1 MRFLSVD
8 QLVPGTR
15 LARPLYGAEG
25 LILLRENFE
34 LTDSII
40 CRLRGMGYH
49 GVYVN
54 DEISEGIIIND
65 VVDEKLRIETAN
77 RLEDILK
84 NNGNIEEMQPL
95 VSEVV
100 NNIIDNK
107 DIVINMNRLSGHHKY
122 TYHHSVNVGILS
134 VGIGVKLEYN
144 RDKLIQLGM
153 SGMLH
158 DIGKKF
164 VPTDILDKSGKLSKS
179 EFQVIQTHPER
190 GYEMLYKAYNLSSV
204 TKIGVLQ
211 HHERFDGSGYPN
223 GLKGHEISMFGRII
237 AVSDTYDAMTSDRAY
252 HKASQPSE
260 VIEYLFGNGNQRY
273 DLRVVDYFSKCI
285 AVYPVGSCVELSDG
299 TKGIVLKNYSDSVLR
314 PVIRNIQN
322 KQIIDLK
329 NDVNYLGICIS
340 GQMQS

>member
-1 MRFLSVD
+1 MRFLSVN

-15 LARPLYGAEG
+15 LARPLYGAG
-25 LILLRENFE
+25 GSILLRENFE
-34 LTDSII
+34 LTESII
-40 CRLRGMGYH
+40 CRLKGLGYN

-54 DEISEGIIIND
+54 DEISEGIVIQD

-84 NNGNIEEMQPL
+84 NNGNIEDMQPL

-100 NNIIDNK
+100 DSIIDNS
-107 DIVINMNRLSGHHKY
+107 DIIINMNRLSGHHKY
-122 TYHHSVNVGILS
+122 TYLHSVNVGILS
-134 VGIGVKLEYN
+134 IGIGVKLEYN
-144 RDKLIQLGM
+144 RDKLIELGM

-158 DIGKKF
+158 DIGKKH
-164 VPTDILDKSGKLSKS
+164 VPIDILDKSGTLSKE

-190 GYEMLYKAYNLSSV
+190 GYKMLNNAYNLSSV
-204 TKIGVLQ
+204 TKVGVLQ

-273 DLRVVDYFSKCI
+273 DLRIVDYFSKCI
-285 AVYPVGSCVELSDG
+285 AVYPIGSCVELSDG
-299 TKGIVLKNYSDSVLR
+299 TQGIVLKNHMDSVLR

-329 NDVNYLGICIS
+329 NDINYLGICIT
-340 GQMQS
+340 GLMQ

>member
-77 RLEDILK
+77 RLEDI
-84 NNGNIEEMQPL
+84 
-95 VSEVV
+95 
-100 NNIIDNK
+100 
-107 DIVINMNRLSGHHKY
+107 
-122 TYHHSVNVGILS
+122 NVGILS